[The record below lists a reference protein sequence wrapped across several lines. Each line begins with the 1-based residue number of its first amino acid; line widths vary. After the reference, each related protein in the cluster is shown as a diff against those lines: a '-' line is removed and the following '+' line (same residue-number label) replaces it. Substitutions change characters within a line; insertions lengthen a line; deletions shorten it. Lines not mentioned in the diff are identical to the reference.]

1 MTRRLYYED
10 PFLTQFEARV
20 VEVTTVE
27 NRPAVILDQTAFY
40 PTSGG
45 QPHDIGQVAGVPVV
59 DAVEREDGVVL
70 HVLAG
75 DAPTVGN
82 IVQGQV
88 DAARR
93 FDHMQQHTGQHILS
107 QAFLQLWSAQTVGF
121 HLSEEYSSIDLDRMP
136 IAPPDQAIIRAEEL
150 VNRVVFEDRPVRAF
164 FPSDEELTALR
175 LRKPAAVHER
185 IRVVQVEGF
194 DVSACGG
201 THVVRTG
208 QIGLVVVRRWERY
221 KGGLRVEFL
230 CGGRAWRDYRFLSD
244 TVRGLAAELS
254 VADAGL
260 ADAVRK
266 RLAEAQE
273 THRLAEARG
282 EALLDYEA
290 RELVAAAEVHGDPST
305 GSGPALR
312 LIVRAYDGRS
322 FEEVRRLALRL
333 GEMPHVVALLA
344 TRSDKVQLA
353 FSRGPD
359 LPHDMGAVL
368 RAACAVVGG
377 KGGGRPHLAQ
387 GGGPDPSR
395 LDEALA
401 VAREQVLAP

>member
-1 MTRRLYYED
+1 MTRRLYYDD

-20 VEVTTVE
+20 VEVTTTE
-27 NRPAVILDQTAFY
+27 GRPSVVLDQTAFY

-45 QPHDIGQVAGVPVV
+45 QPRDIGQVAGAPVV
-59 DAVEREDGVVL
+59 DAVEREDGAVL
-70 HVLAG
+70 HILAG

-136 IAPPDQAIIRAEEL
+136 IAPPDRATAQAEEL
-150 VNRVVFEDRPVRAF
+150 TNRVVFEDRPVQAW

-175 LRKPAAVHER
+175 LRKPATAHER

-230 CGGRAWRDYRFLSD
+230 CGGRALRDYRFLSD

-254 VADAGL
+254 VADSGL
-260 ADAVRK
+260 ADTVRK
-266 RLAEAQE
+266 RLTEAQE
-273 THRLAEARG
+273 DHRLAEARG
-282 EALLDYEA
+282 EALLDYEV
-290 RELVAAAEVHGDPST
+290 RELAAAAEVHGD
-305 GSGPALR
+305 LR

-344 TRSDKVQLA
+344 TRSDKVQFA

-401 VAREQVLAP
+401 VAREQVLPG